1 MHNRDSRR
9 RRKKGMVEN
18 ILEEIMSE
26 NFPNLKETDIN
37 TQEAQRVQNKLTPN
51 RSTPR
56 HIIIKMEK
64 LKIKRGF

>member
-1 MHNRDSRR
+1 
-9 RRKKGMVEN
+9 MVAN

-26 NFPNLKETDIN
+26 NFPNLKETGIN